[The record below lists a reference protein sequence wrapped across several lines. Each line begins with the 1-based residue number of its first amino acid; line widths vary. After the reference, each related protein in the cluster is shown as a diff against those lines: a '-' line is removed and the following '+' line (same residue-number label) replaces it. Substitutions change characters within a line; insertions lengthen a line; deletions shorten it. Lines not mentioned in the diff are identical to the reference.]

1 MNSARLQGKTGIV
14 TGSSQGI
21 GKAIACALAAF
32 GANVVVNYPRNSDAE
47 RASEVAEQVERL
59 GGRALCIRAN
69 VTRRQEICS
78 LFDQSEAEFGA
89 LDIVISNAGGG
100 TTLKPIGEVTEEE
113 FDSVSALNG
122 KAHFFVF
129 QEAARRLRS
138 EGRIILIATSTTA
151 APFSGSAAYAGAKA
165 AAELYARVLAKE
177 VGDRGITVNS
187 VSPGPIL
194 TPGMLDGGSLERFEM
209 ARKATPLGR
218 LGEPEDVA
226 DVVAYLTTHEARWIT
241 GQNIRAGGGLV

>member
-1 MNSARLQGKTGIV
+1 MNSDRLRGRTGIV

-21 GKAIACALAAF
+21 GRAIACALASF
-32 GANVVVNYPRNSDAE
+32 GANVVVNYPHDSDTE
-47 RASEVAEQVERL
+47 RSSEVAEEVERL
-59 GGRALCIRAN
+59 GGRAFCIRAD

-78 LFDQSEAEFGA
+78 LFDQSEAKFGA

-100 TTLKPIGEVTEEE
+100 GILKPISEVTEEE
-113 FDSVSALNG
+113 DDSVSALNG

-129 QEAARRLRS
+129 QEAARRLRNG
-138 EGRIILIATSTTA
+138 GRIILIATSTTA
-151 APFSGSAAYAGAKA
+151 APFSGSATYAGAKA

-177 VGDRGITVNS
+177 VGGRGITVNS

-194 TPGMLDGGSLERFEM
+194 TPGMRDGGTLERFEM